1 MFKRILVPTDGSA
14 RSDHAARAAIELARF
29 LDASIVALYV
39 YYPLRVIA
47 AEPFVAEPAM
57 IPEKAYVEGQQQAA
71 KRYLGVI
78 NRAAKEANVHC
89 TSRCVEHESIATAIV
104 ETASSPEEPCDLI
117 FIGSHG
123 RNLFSQMVLGSVTT
137 KVQAMCEIPVLV
149 YRDPHAFNTESEGGS
164 RGKSES
170 KNKPKRKK
178 TPSSAKTEKKTAR
191 RRKS

>member
-47 AEPFVAEPAM
+47 AEPFVALPAM
-57 IPEKAYVEGQQQAA
+57 IPEAAYVKGQQQGAR
-71 KRYLGVI
+71 RYLGVI

-89 TSRCVEHESIATAIV
+89 TSRCVEHESIAAAIV
-104 ETASSPEEPCDLI
+104 EAAASPEEPCDLI

-123 RNLFSQMVLGSVTT
+123 RNLFSQMILGSVTT

-149 YRDPHAFNTESEGGS
+149 YRDPHSFNT
-164 RGKSES
+164 KSES
-170 KNKPKRKK
+170 GSEGTNEAEPKRKK
-178 TPSSAKTEKKTAR
+178 KRPSTKTAKKAA
-191 RRKS
+191 RKTKS

>member
-47 AEPFVAEPAM
+47 AEPFVAQPAM
-57 IPEKAYVEGQQQAA
+57 IPEAAYVKGQQQAA

-78 NRAAKEANVHC
+78 NCAAKEAKVHC

-104 ETASSPEEPCDLI
+104 EAASSPDEPCDLI

-123 RNLFSQMVLGSVTT
+123 RNLFSQMILGSVTT

-149 YRDPHAFNTESEGGS
+149 YRDPHAFNAKAEGENK
-164 RGKSES
+164 KS
-170 KNKPKRKK
+170 PKQAKK
-178 TPSSAKTEKKTAR
+178 QSSTKTAKKAA
-191 RRKS
+191 RK

>member
-1 MFKRILVPTDGSA
+1 MFKRILVPTDGSS
-14 RSDHAARAAIELARF
+14 RSEHSARAAIELARF

-47 AEPFVAEPAM
+47 AEPFVAQPAM
-57 IPEKAYVEGQQQAA
+57 IPETAYVKGQQQAA

-89 TSRCVEHESIATAIV
+89 TSRCVEHESIAAAIV
-104 ETASSPEEPCDLI
+104 EAASSPEEPCDLI

-123 RNLFSQMVLGSVTT
+123 RNLFSQMILGSVTT

-149 YRDPHAFNTESEGGS
+149 YRDPRAFNT
-164 RGKSES
+164 KSES
-170 KNKPKRKK
+170 ESKTKSTRKK
-178 TPSSAKTEKKTAR
+178 TQPSAKTEKKVAR
-191 RRKS
+191 KRKS

>member
-47 AEPFVAEPAM
+47 AEPFVAQPAM
-57 IPEKAYVEGQQQAA
+57 IPEKAYVKGQQEAA

-78 NRAAKEANVHC
+78 NRAAKEASVHC

-104 ETASSPEEPCDLI
+104 EAAASREEPCDLI

-123 RNLFSQMVLGSVTT
+123 RNLFSQMILGSVTT

-149 YRDPHAFNTESEGGS
+149 YRDPHGFNT
-164 RGKSES
+164 KSES
-170 KNKPKRKK
+170 ENKPKAKK
-178 TPSSAKTEKKTAR
+178 TPSSTKTEKNAAR
-191 RRKS
+191 KRKS

>member
-47 AEPFVAEPAM
+47 VEPFVAQPAM
-57 IPEKAYVEGQQQAA
+57 IPEKAYVKGQQEAA

-89 TSRCVEHESIATAIV
+89 TSRCVEHESIAAAIV
-104 ETASSPEEPCDLI
+104 ETAASPEEPCDLI

-123 RNLFSQMVLGSVTT
+123 RNLFSQMILGSVTT
-137 KVQAMCEIPVLV
+137 KVQAMCEIPVLI
-149 YRDPHAFNTESEGGS
+149 YRDPHAFNTKSGNGSKRESE
-164 RGKSES
+164 
-170 KNKPKRKK
+170 NKPKQK
-178 TPSSAKTEKKTAR
+178 KTEKKAAR
-191 RRKS
+191 KRKS